1 MDNINELEEIR
12 KQISELKQRLDC
24 ESTLNEQ
31 LLHDSLKMKMNN
43 VHALV
48 HKVISIG
55 IVGVAAWILIGMVW
69 HLSPWFIAFT
79 CLMMLAS
86 ITAEYL
92 INRMKSDSF
101 VANLK
106 DTAIRLARMKKLRL
120 RQTIIGGTVLIL
132 IWMPWLAYEFSQHL
146 DGREFLPMIVGAS
159 IGLVIGACVGIS
171 ILLKMQR
178 ANSEMIHQIEEFTK

>member
-12 KQISELKQRLDC
+12 HQISELKQRLDR

-31 LLHDSLKMKMNN
+31 LLHDSLKLKMNT

-48 HKVISIG
+48 RKVITMGVVGIG
-55 IVGVAAWILIGMVW
+55 AWIFIGMLW
-69 HLSPWFIAFT
+69 HLSVWFIVFT

-92 INRMKSDSF
+92 VNRMKDDAF
-101 VANLK
+101 TTNLK
-106 DTAIRLARMKKLRL
+106 DTGTRLVHMKKMRL

-132 IWMPWLAYEFSQHL
+132 IWMPWLVYEFSQHL
-146 DGREFLPMIVGAS
+146 GGRDFLPMIIGAAVG
-159 IGLVIGACVGIS
+159 GVIGACIGIN

-178 ANSEMIHQIEEFTK
+178 ANDEMIHQIEEFTK

>member
-12 KQISELKQRLDC
+12 KQISELKQRLDR

-31 LLHDSLKMKMNN
+31 LLHDSLKMKMNT

-48 HKVISIG
+48 RKVISIG
-55 IVGVAAWILIGMVW
+55 IVGVAAWILIGLVW

-86 ITAEYL
+86 MTAEYL

-101 VANLK
+101 AENLK
-106 DTAIRLARMKKLRL
+106 DTAIRLVRMKTLRL
-120 RQTIIGGTVLIL
+120 RQTIIGGTVLIV
-132 IWMPWLAYEFSQHL
+132 IWMPWLAYEFSQHF

-159 IGLVIGACVGIS
+159 VGLVIGACVGIS
-171 ILLKMQR
+171 ILMKMQR
-178 ANSEMIHQIEEFTK
+178 ANSEMIRQIEEFTK

>member
-12 KQISELKQRLDC
+12 KQISELKQRLDR

-31 LLHDSLKMKMNN
+31 LLHDSLKMKMNT

-48 HKVISIG
+48 RKVISIG
-55 IVGVAAWILIGMVW
+55 IVGVAAWILIGLVW

-86 ITAEYL
+86 MAAEYL

-101 VANLK
+101 AENLK
-106 DTAIRLARMKKLRL
+106 YTAIRLVRMKTLRL
-120 RQTIIGGTVLIL
+120 RQTIIGGTVLIV
-132 IWMPWLAYEFSQHL
+132 IWMPWLAYEFSQHF

-159 IGLVIGACVGIS
+159 VGLVIGACVSIS
-171 ILLKMQR
+171 ILMKMQR
-178 ANSEMIHQIEEFTK
+178 ANSEMIRQIEEFTK

>member
-12 KQISELKQRLDC
+12 KQISELKQRLDR

-31 LLHDSLKMKMNN
+31 LLHDSLKMKMNT

-48 HKVISIG
+48 RKVISIG

-86 ITAEYL
+86 MTAEYL

-101 VANLK
+101 AENIK
-106 DTAIRLARMKKLRL
+106 DTAIRLARMKKFRL
-120 RQTIIGGTVLIL
+120 RQTVIGCTILIV
-132 IWMPWLAYEFSQHL
+132 IWMPWLTYEFSQHF

-159 IGLVIGACVGIS
+159 VGLVIGACVGIS
-171 ILLKMQR
+171 ILMKMQR
-178 ANSEMIHQIEEFTK
+178 ANSEMIRQIEEFTK